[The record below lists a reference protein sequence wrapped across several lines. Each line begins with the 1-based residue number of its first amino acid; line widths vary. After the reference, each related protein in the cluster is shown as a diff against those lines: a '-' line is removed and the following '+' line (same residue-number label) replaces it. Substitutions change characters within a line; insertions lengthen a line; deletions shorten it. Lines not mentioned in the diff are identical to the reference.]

1 MERKLLKGGG
11 VHTGWERCNIFPLA
25 GPDLRQGLGPVRLG
39 LKEKPAPWGG
49 ESLAAPTPTA
59 KSLPALV
66 SSEWP
71 ANCSCIPAAST
82 SVTAHRVQTALT
94 PVSLSIRFLFLLG

>member
-11 VHTGWERCNIFPLA
+11 VHTGRERCNIFPLA
-25 GPDLRQGLGPVRLG
+25 GPDLRQGLGPARLG

-59 KSLPALV
+59 KSPSPGLL
-66 SSEWP
+66 
-71 ANCSCIPAAST
+71 
-82 SVTAHRVQTALT
+82 RVARQLLLD
-94 PVSLSIRFLFLLG
+94 PVSLWPPPLRLSTEYRQP